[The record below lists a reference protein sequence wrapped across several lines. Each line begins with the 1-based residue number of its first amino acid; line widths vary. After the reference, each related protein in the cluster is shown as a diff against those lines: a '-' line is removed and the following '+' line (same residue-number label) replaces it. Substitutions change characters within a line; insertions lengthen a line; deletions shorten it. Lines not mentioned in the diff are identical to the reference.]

1 MKSKLIL
8 MAMAAFAL
16 ASCSKDESTEINKGN
31 AIDFRVAMQTRAEET
46 TTANINEFYV
56 TALDK
61 GNANY
66 FTDVKFEKE
75 GDYFTSTPAYYWP
88 GDDSEIKFFAYS
100 PAKELLGNNL
110 TINNSTKQLVD
121 YEPNS
126 SISQQVDFIT
136 VKATGKKSEN
146 SSTGV
151 ALVFQHRLSQIVIKA
166 KNSNTGYTYKVTGVR
181 IGKSISKGT
190 FKFETEDWSTS
201 VANKANYQ
209 VEYNETA
216 LTLND
221 AAQSIMGEGNGN
233 AMLIPQQLV
242 AWNPATDNKNT
253 ANGSYIA
260 VKVQI
265 TTAGGAR
272 IYPVAEGVDYD
283 WVAVPVDTN
292 WEQGKKYV
300 YTLDFSNGSGKVDPE
315 KPTPT
320 DPGKDPYN
328 PGGEILDSG
337 SAIKFTVTV
346 SDWTSVDNDI
356 TL

>member
-1 MKSKLIL
+1 

-31 AIDFRVAMQTRAEET
+31 AIDFRVAMQTRASET
-46 TTANINEFYV
+46 TTGNITKFYV

-66 FTDVKFEKE
+66 FTDVEFVKSESF
-75 GDYFTSTPAYYWP
+75 FTSTPAYYWP

-100 PAKELLGNNL
+100 PAKSELGDNL
-110 TINNSTKQLVD
+110 TINSSTKQLVD

-126 SISQQVDFIT
+126 NISDQVDFIT
-136 VKATGKKSEN
+136 VNATGKKSVN
-146 SSTGV
+146 SSAGV
-151 ALVFQHRLSQIVIKA
+151 ALTFQHRLSQIEIQA

-181 IGKSISKGT
+181 IGKPISKGT
-190 FKFETEDWSTS
+190 FDFNTESWSTTPD
-201 VANKANYQ
+201 NKANYQ
-209 VEYNETA
+209 VEYDESV
-216 LTLND
+216 LTLNAD
-221 AAQSIMGEGNGN
+221 AQSIMGSGNGN

-242 AWNPATDNKNT
+242 AWNPTNDNDNS
-253 ANGSYIA
+253 ANNAYIA

-272 IYPVAEGVDYD
+272 IYPVAAGVEYD
-283 WVAVPVDTN
+283 WVAVPIDTK

-315 KPTPT
+315 KNPETPDPT
-320 DPGKDPYN
+320 DPYE

-346 SDWTSVDNDI
+346 SDWTNVDKGV

>member
-31 AIDFRVAMQTRAEET
+31 AIDFRVAMQTRADET

-66 FTDVKFEKE
+66 FTDVKFEKNE
-75 GDYFTSTPAYYWP
+75 SYFTSSPAYYWP
-88 GDDSEIKFFAYS
+88 GDDSQIRFYAYS
-100 PAKELLGNNL
+100 PAKDLLGNNL
-110 TINNSTKQLVD
+110 TINNSTKQLVN

-136 VKATGKKSEN
+136 VNATGKKSEN
-146 SSTGV
+146 AANGV
-151 ALVFQHRLSQIVIKA
+151 ALAFKHRLSQIVIKA
-166 KNSNTGYTYKVTGVR
+166 KNANTGYIYKVVGVR
-181 IGKSISKGT
+181 IGKPISKGT
-190 FKFETEDWSTS
+190 FDFESEAWLTGGTT
-201 VANKANYQ
+201 KGNYQ
-209 VEYNETA
+209 VEYESSV
-216 LTLND
+216 LTLNEE
-221 AAQSIMGEGNGN
+221 AQSIMGDGNGS
-233 AMLIPQQLV
+233 AMLIPQKLS
-242 AWNPATDNKNT
+242 AWTPTTDN
-253 ANGSYIA
+253 ANSSENAYIA
-260 VKVQI
+260 VKVKI
-265 TTAGGAR
+265 TTVGGAL
-272 IYPVAEGVDYD
+272 IYPVAEGVEYD

-300 YTLDFSNGSGKVDPE
+300 YTLDFSNGSGRVDPE
-315 KPTPT
+315 KTEPE
-320 DPGKDPYN
+320 DPEKDPYK

-346 SDWTSVDNDI
+346 SDWTSVDNNI
-356 TL
+356 NL